1 MVVNKSDWISPSR
14 ACHNCDVIELCVI
27 DRDKINIT
35 QKERM
40 RREFDV
46 WRSSFSSP
54 FMGLICWVRYKIIY
68 ILSWRT
74 VCVLYRVFL
83 VFIFLIVI
91 SVTLCR
97 CAFSHIVIY
106 VSLGP
111 RMQRA
116 PPLVLGYVMFPD
128 SKVHGASIGL
138 HVGAMNLA
146 IWVTS
151 LVWGSLTQFSWF
163 R

>member
-14 ACHNCDVIELCVI
+14 ACHNCGVIELCVI

-40 RREFDV
+40 RRGFDV
-46 WRSSFSSP
+46 WRSSFLSP
-54 FMGLICWVRYKIIY
+54 FMGLICWVRNKIIY

-111 RMQRA
+111 RMQKA
-116 PPLVLGYVMFPD
+116 APLVIGYVMFPD
-128 SKVHGASIGL
+128 SKVHGASIGPIWGRQDPDGL

-151 LVWGSLTQFSWF
+151 LV
-163 R
+163 